1 MWSEGQSSAVGSGLR
16 VTVPTKNKTG
26 PPHCDHRGNSM
37 MLPRIVSLPIAMVL
51 LLTMAACAGGA
62 VEVNTGPTATT
73 TPGVNPT
80 TIPRSNPISPR
91 SNPISPGITGQ
102 RDACNCHGYA
112 GIGGPCYDGIGGP
125 AYAGIGGP
133 AYAGIGGPCY
143 SGIGGSG
150 KNCPSICK
158 RKK

>member
-1 MWSEGQSSAVGSGLR
+1 
-16 VTVPTKNKTG
+16 
-26 PPHCDHRGNSM
+26 M
-37 MLPRIVSLPIAMVL
+37 MLQRIVSLPIAMVL
-51 LLTMAACAGGA
+51 LLTRAACAGGA

-80 TIPRSNPISPR
+80 TIPS

-125 AYAGIGGP
+125 T
-133 AYAGIGGPCY
+133 
-143 SGIGGSG
+143 
-150 KNCPSICK
+150 
-158 RKK
+158 

>member
-1 MWSEGQSSAVGSGLR
+1 MSLEETTMKLSRVISLSAV
-16 VTVPTKNKTG
+16 
-26 PPHCDHRGNSM
+26 
-37 MLPRIVSLPIAMVL
+37 IVF
-51 LLTMAACAGGA
+51 LLTLAGCAGGG
-62 VEVNTGPTATT
+62 VEINTRPAATT

-80 TIPRSNPISPR
+80 TSPSSNPIR
-91 SNPISPGITGQ
+91 PGITGQ

-150 KNCPSICK
+150 KDCPSICK
-158 RKK
+158 RK